1 MTGRRKAVLA
11 ADLVQGAA
19 RFADWRRHREVGARI
34 PAVLWELAVE
44 LAQRHG
50 VSRTSQALRVGY
62 YSLQERVVARGRA
75 SARPPV
81 ATVTSTSPKS
91 AAVAEAKSPTFVE
104 LPVAPFGATCE
115 CALEFEQPCG
125 AKLRIQVRGPQL
137 PDLAALGRAFWE
149 AC

>member
-75 SARPPV
+75 SARPPM
-81 ATVTSTSPKS
+81 ATSASTKS